1 MKNNKKLWVVSLTST
16 AVLIVLVICS
26 LNWSHRN
33 VNDLTR
39 WHNAT
44 MSPVIMIP
52 GSSASVNRFD
62 RLVNELNRGRKNPHS
77 LLKVKVMK
85 NDHLQY
91 SGRIRP
97 NDNEPIIVVGFEN
110 NHDGY
115 SNIKKQARWF
125 NIAFRQLRRQ
135 YSFNNFKAIGH
146 SNGGLIYTYFLEHYY
161 ARYQHTE
168 RLKRLMMIG
177 SPYNFN
183 ERSMNHQTKMLAD
196 LIKDRQN
203 LPKNISVYLVAGTKT
218 YTSDGLVPVNS
229 VLTGKYIYQNQV
241 KHLTTIMVS
250 GNNAQHSDLPQNN
263 QIVGLINRYIL
274 DHPQKVRQQQ
284 NTPYINERSK

>member
-1 MKNNKKLWVVSLTST
+1 MTTKKKT
-16 AVLIVLVICS
+16 ALISILLLLIFIILIILS
-26 LNWSHRN
+26 MSWSHRN
-33 VNDLTR
+33 VNDLTK
-39 WHNAT
+39 WHNAK

-62 RLVNELNRGRKNPHS
+62 RLVNELNYNRKNPHS

-85 NDHLQY
+85 NDKLQY
-91 SGRIRP
+91 SGKIRS
-97 NDNEPIIVVGFEN
+97 DDTEPIIVVGFEN

-125 NIAFRQLRRQ
+125 NIAFHALSQQ
-135 YSFNNFKAIGH
+135 YNFNNFKAIGH

-161 ARYQHTE
+161 SRYQQTE

-183 ERSMNHQTKMLAD
+183 EKSMNHQTKMLSD
-196 LIKDRQN
+196 FIKYRKN
-203 LPKNISVYLVAGTKT
+203 LPKNISVYLVAGTQT

-229 VLTGKYIYQNQV
+229 VLVGRYIYQNQV
-241 KHLTTIMVS
+241 KHFTTIMVS
-250 GNNAQHSDLPQNN
+250 GKNAQHSDLPQND
-263 QIVGLINRYIL
+263 QIVDLINRYIL
-274 DHPQKVRQQQ
+274 DHKQKTRRQQ
-284 NTPYINERSK
+284 NTPYINGQN